1 MRDKPGRRP
10 DRVLRDKP
18 GRRPPACMN
27 VHLPGKLSF
36 PTLTR
41 KPPFFKPVFPKQMPG
56 GFQWLLFMGREN
68 TAVFSVAF
76 QTAGFLSAGRPVN
89 RNCLL
94 LFSLRQN
101 SNNCF
106 YGQNQKNSIQTRR
119 NRASHYGQNGDFR
132 FLYRRFQRLC
142 TAKNRILSFL
152 PVVRKT
158 FLRQESE
165 KSDFYP

>member
-101 SNNCF
+101 NNNCI

-119 NRASHYGQNGDFR
+119 NRAPT
-132 FLYRRFQRLC
+132 
-142 TAKNRILSFL
+142 TAKMGIFGFFTVDFSGF
-152 PVVRKT
+152 VRQKIE
-158 FLRQESE
+158 FCH
-165 KSDFYP
+165 FYP